1 VVERA
6 RVAGRGRW
14 TAEPSPSGV
23 ASGDREPDPE
33 QVARAIGLR
42 LLTDAPR
49 SRAEL
54 GRAMA
59 RKGVPDDIAERVLD
73 RFGEVGLIDDA
84 EYASTL
90 VRSRHAERGLAA
102 TALQAELRRRG
113 VDAAVAQ
120 QAVAQLSADD
130 QEAMARRLVA
140 RKLASTA
147 GLDTPT
153 RVRRT
158 VAALGRK
165 GYAPGLVGRLVRAE
179 LAAEGELLADEDLPV
194 D

>member
-1 VVERA
+1 MVERT
-6 RVAGRGRW
+6 RVAGRGPR
-14 TAEPSPSGV
+14 AGEPPRSGAV
-23 ASGDREPDPE
+23 AGEEADPE
-33 QVARAIGLR
+33 QVARAVGLR

-54 GRAMA
+54 GQAMA
-59 RKGVPDDIAERVLD
+59 RKGVPDDVAARVLD

-84 EYASTL
+84 EYAAML

-102 TALQAELRRRG
+102 GALRAELRRRG
-113 VDAAVAQ
+113 VDDAVAQ
-120 QAVAQLSADD
+120 QALGELSAQD

-165 GYAPGLVGRLVRAE
+165 GYPPGLVGRLVRAE
-179 LAAEGELLADEDLPV
+179 LAAEGAALADEDLPI